1 MGGYV
6 EYVISFIFFV
16 FYFKFKYY
24 IYLLVYFI
32 DMMFMYIYLVKLLKN
47 NVFQLYMMKVC
58 WNKNFLVIF
67 VFIFLL
73 V

>member
-1 MGGYV
+1 MGGFV

-32 DMMFMYIYLVKLLKN
+32 DMMFMYIYIFKLLKN
-47 NVFQLYMMKVC
+47 NVFQLYMMKVI
-58 WNKNFLVIF
+58 LE
-67 VFIFLL
+67 
-73 V
+73 